1 MALVMIVIRDVPN
14 RFHGFLA
21 SVMLEVAP
29 NVFVAP
35 RMSPG
40 IRERVW
46 RVMRDWHRFETEG
59 SLVMVWRDLNATGGV
74 GVSHLGEP
82 PRELVE
88 SDGMWLVR
96 RTAANGKQASPVRR

>member
-1 MALVMIVIRDVPN
+1 MALVMIVTRDVVD

-35 RMSPG
+35 RMNKG
-40 IRERVW
+40 VRERTWKV
-46 RVMRDWHRFETEG
+46 VADWHQQEPRG
-59 SLVMVWRDLNATGGV
+59 SLVMLWRDLTEVGGI
-74 GVSHLGEP
+74 GLAHRGTP

-88 SDGMWLVR
+88 MDGMWLTR
-96 RTAANGKQASPVRR
+96 RSKAAKAL